1 MAGSLYG
8 SGYFTTFVFPA
19 RVRTAWTGNLACYV
33 RKHPVSGRKKEGGRK
48 EADLGY
54 AWLKLES
61 REAMTHFVFADEDIQ
76 PLLGRVAIN
85 SLLLEYDADRQ
96 VLLPMTN
103 LTL

>member
-1 MAGSLYG
+1 M
-8 SGYFTTFVFPA
+8 
-19 RVRTAWTGNLACYV
+19 TGNI
-33 RKHPVSGRKKEGGRK
+33 RFPDGKRK

-85 SLLLEYDADRQ
+85 SLLLEYYADGQ